1 MFSLSSFRAQFEQ
14 VLHLHE
20 SPHRTALAFA
30 IGVFIAFSPHYG
42 FHTVSVFFF
51 AWLFRLNYLAVF
63 LGSLVNNPWTLL
75 PILAGTL
82 YAGFFVLGMPQ
93 NSPVNWQTIQMED
106 LWNSISPYF
115 FPFILGGCLL
125 GLLGAL
131 MAYPLMLLFIRRC
144 HAVKNHRS

>member
-1 MFSLSSFRAQFEQ
+1 MVSLSTVRAQFGQ

-51 AWLFRLNYLAVF
+51 AWLFRLNYVAIF
-63 LGSLVNNPWTLL
+63 LGSVVNNPWTVL

-82 YAGFFVLGMPQ
+82 YAGLFVLGMPQ
-93 NSPVNWQTIQMED
+93 RPPVNWQTIQIEN
-106 LWNSISPYF
+106 LWSIISPYL

-125 GLLGAL
+125 GLLSAFI
-131 MAYPLMLLFIRRC
+131 AYPLMLFFIRRC
-144 HAVKNHRS
+144 HVSKHHDS